1 MASGGVLA
9 LAVGVIRW
17 FLAVEGVVV
26 VVKKKADAKKAD
38 AFDELEARKKLL
50 DLTLASLEYAEF
62 DKRAPLIREARALIS
77 EISGTSGAAVPE
89 SVKGEGGQVVDF
101 QKRLAKHRAGS
112 PAAGRR

>member
-1 MASGGVLA
+1 M
-9 LAVGVIRW
+9 VGV
-17 FLAVEGVVV
+17 A
-26 VVKKKADAKKAD
+26 KKKADAKKAD

-89 SVKGEGGQVVDF
+89 SVKGEGSQVVDF
-101 QKRLAKHRAGS
+101 QQRLAKHRAGS

>member
-1 MASGGVLA
+1 MA
-9 LAVGVIRW
+9 
-17 FLAVEGVVV
+17 
-26 VVKKKADAKKAD
+26 KKKASAKKAD
-38 AFDELEARKKLL
+38 AFDELDARKKLL
-50 DLTLASLEYAEF
+50 DLTLASLEYAEC

-89 SVKGEGGQVVDF
+89 SKGEGGQVVDF

>member
-1 MASGGVLA
+1 M
-9 LAVGVIRW
+9 
-17 FLAVEGVVV
+17 VVV
-26 VVKKKADAKKAD
+26 AKKKAGAKKSD
-38 AFDELEARKKLL
+38 AFDELDARKKLL
-50 DLTLASLEYAEF
+50 ELTLASLEYAEF

-101 QKRLAKHRAGS
+101 QQRLEKHRAGS

>member
-1 MASGGVLA
+1 MAGVA
-9 LAVGVIRW
+9 
-17 FLAVEGVVV
+17 
-26 VVKKKADAKKAD
+26 KKKTSTKKAD
-38 AFDELEARKKLL
+38 AFDELDARKKLL

-112 PAAGRR
+112 QAKGRR

>member
-1 MASGGVLA
+1 M
-9 LAVGVIRW
+9 VGV
-17 FLAVEGVVV
+17 A
-26 VVKKKADAKKAD
+26 KKKASAKKAG
-38 AFDELEARKKLL
+38 AFDELDARKKLL

-112 PAAGRR
+112 QTAGRR